1 MKLNVFYWSTI
12 PQKTIHH
19 HNLFEIKRTEMVA
32 LNVNLLIG
40 AFFTSNS
47 NLDKK
52 YIKPISYSL
61 NLAE

>member
-1 MKLNVFYWSTI
+1 M

-19 HNLFEIKRTEMVA
+19 QNLFEIKRTEMVP
-32 LNVNLLIG
+32 LNVNLLIC

-52 YIKPISYSL
+52 YSKPISYSL

>member
-1 MKLNVFYWSTI
+1 M

-19 HNLFEIKRTEMVA
+19 HNLFEIKRTEMVP
-32 LNVNLLIG
+32 LSVNLLIC